1 MPKEDKGPK
10 PGGKP
15 VKPDHTAVVG
25 VAADGTHYSFTGPG
39 QLKRWQKSDLTVL
52 PKADVPTG
60 AIVIPLPETYEFPP
74 PVKKPKV

>member
-15 VKPDHTAVVG
+15 VREDHTAVVG
-25 VAADGTHYSFTGPG
+25 LAGETYYSFAGPG
-39 QLKRWQKSDLTVL
+39 QLKRWRKSDLTVL

-60 AIVIPLPETYEFPP
+60 TVVTPLPESYEFPP